1 MKSLVIAGMLFF
13 LFLILLAFLVPYAYH
28 YVTEGVVVD
37 QDEEGEDIEMG
48 LDDVPGGGIVS
59 GLAFVIGVLVLVV
72 VGVLKIL
79 DLI

>member
-1 MKSLVIAGMLFF
+1 MDHKEMKSLVVAGLLFF

-28 YVTEGVVVD
+28 YVQEGPED
-37 QDEEGEDIEMG
+37 EDIDGIDE
-48 LDDVPGGGIVS
+48 VPGGGIVA